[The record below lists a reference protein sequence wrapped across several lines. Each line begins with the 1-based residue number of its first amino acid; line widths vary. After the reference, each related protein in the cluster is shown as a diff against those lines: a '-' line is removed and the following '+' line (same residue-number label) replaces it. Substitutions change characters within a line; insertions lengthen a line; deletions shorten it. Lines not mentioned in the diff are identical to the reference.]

1 MGPFAVL
8 YQQLKLPSRSQFGGR
23 EDSWTIFT
31 SLQASSYRPAVQS
44 SSEVEKSKPLLFCDE
59 QSSSGVEKSFLTVK
73 KTTRKSSVS
82 VFTMVASFVVLT
94 GLVAL
99 TRASYLEMR
108 AASSSASVTGATSA
122 TSATVP
128 QYFQTSPE
136 LYAGKLHV
144 RLYNAKGPAC

>member
-1 MGPFAVL
+1 MGALALL
-8 YQQLKLPSRSQFGGR
+8 YQQLKLPFQAQLGERV
-23 EDSWTIFT
+23 SWSSFFT
-31 SLQASSYRPAVQS
+31 PIQASSYRRAVQS
-44 SSEVEKSKPLLFCDE
+44 SDDVEESKQLLFCDE

-73 KTTRKSSVS
+73 NTSRKSSVS
-82 VFTMVASFVVLT
+82 VLTMVASFVVLT

-108 AASSSASVTGATSA
+108 AASSSGSVTGAASA

-136 LYAGKLHV
+136 LYAGKLRV
-144 RLYNAKGPAC
+144 RS